1 MRHFLTSIVIIAS
14 ISSVYS
20 FIDPKCLKNR
30 RIERN
35 HMIQDAVDEVFQVS
49 SIQKARIQDNE
60 TVSVLMCNSKGD
72 SKVFSCL
79 NKLYEL
85 GNDSTWSKSEE
96 MFQHGNTV
104 FLDDSDWPNSKL
116 ELVKDDSK
124 YYLLMTPLIEGNETT
139 IDLTDGD
146 SLRKDD
152 TILSLEYN
160 VESSEIACLIERKR
174 HVFVGIFNIVSRTW
188 SRVKSWPEEWT
199 PEEVFWNVES
209 ELMGV
214 AFRNDPFRQS
224 RIFVTKRTKN
234 KNKFQF
240 LSPIN
245 TIVSHPR
252 LTPDGKGLIYFQSD
266 KNGTVIKFNPDVFA
280 NSKLS
285 GDSSVLITD
294 RIFNDGKVY
303 GIYPANVPLRAFS
316 SDGSKF
322 YLSVHME
329 SEVYLIV
336 VHLLREGDD
345 KIDVFDGNNLRLLDV
360 YEDNLLLSKSD
371 WNEFPKVFMANQ
383 AASSPDKDKGNKVEF
398 KLVTDDVD
406 ITREKRY
413 GWVKSGK
420 SFFEKF
426 SANYIA
432 GTPLRPQM
440 NKNTEIPIIVVLHGG
455 PNTVKTSEHDRL
467 INGLLASEFA
477 VISIN
482 YRGSL
487 GMCNESISSI
497 RGYKMKNLMKEVKD
511 GIADAVESSKS
522 LDALRVGI
530 IGIGFGGLIALEL
543 SNYHSKFEHVVLI
556 NPIVD
561 LPQMRSSSNPE
572 WVYDVLGMNYSYPQ
586 LPSMDFFNKSWEM
599 SPLKFSK
606 EYRRNYFMVLSEE
619 NKWILP
625 ETQGLM
631 WHRFAGKPNTSRPV
645 ILQEEVEEN
654 PFVKTLHPKGVKIV
668 LNKIIHYFHDIWEN
682 DTEHCFVEEK
692 EQIIGQR
699 YASTAASI
707 SQSSLIITLFIL
719 FCSYIRA

>member
-1 MRHFLTSIVIIAS
+1 
-14 ISSVYS
+14 
-20 FIDPKCLKNR
+20 
-30 RIERN
+30 
-35 HMIQDAVDEVFQVS
+35 
-49 SIQKARIQDNE
+49 
-60 TVSVLMCNSKGD
+60 
-72 SKVFSCL
+72 
-79 NKLYEL
+79 
-85 GNDSTWSKSEE
+85 
-96 MFQHGNTV
+96 
-104 FLDDSDWPNSKL
+104 
-116 ELVKDDSK
+116 
-124 YYLLMTPLIEGNETT
+124 MTPN
-139 IDLTDGD
+139 GD

-199 PEEVFWNVES
+199 PEEVFWNLES

-245 TIVSHPR
+245 TI
-252 LTPDGKGLIYFQSD
+252 
-266 KNGTVIKFNPDVFA
+266 
-280 NSKLS
+280 LS

-440 NKNTEIPIIVVLHGG
+440 NKNTEIPIIVVLH
-455 PNTVKTSEHDRL
+455 
-467 INGLLASEFA
+467 ASEFA

-645 ILQEEVEEN
+645 ILQEE
-654 PFVKTLHPKGVKIV
+654 G
-668 LNKIIHYFHDIWEN
+668 
-682 DTEHCFVEEK
+682 
-692 EQIIGQR
+692 
-699 YASTAASI
+699 
-707 SQSSLIITLFIL
+707 
-719 FCSYIRA
+719 